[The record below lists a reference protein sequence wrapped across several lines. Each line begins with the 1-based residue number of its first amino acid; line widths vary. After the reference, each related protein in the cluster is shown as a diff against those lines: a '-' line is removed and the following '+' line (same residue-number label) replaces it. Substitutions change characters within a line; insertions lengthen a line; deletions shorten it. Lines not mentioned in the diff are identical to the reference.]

1 MNMENIK
8 NIAVF
13 GAGVMGNSIALVFAR
28 HGYNVRLWS
37 RTQKTIDRAVDL
49 IRSTLETMSRYG
61 RVSEDKIPGII
72 ARILPTTDISKA
84 AEGVDFV
91 LETVAENPEIKKD
104 IFAKLNELCSKNTV
118 FSSNTSGLNIF
129 DIVEVDNP
137 GRLIITHWFS
147 PANIIPLVEVVP
159 GKETLPEIVTLTVD
173 LMKSLE
179 KKTIVMKEF
188 VPAFIVNRIQ
198 NSINKTTFEI
208 LDNGW
213 ASAEDIDMAIKTTL
227 GIRLPVVGIA
237 QVLDF
242 NGLDLINTINKRL
255 GVESSY
261 LKEKVDKGHLGAKT
275 SKGIYDYGGRSDKGH
290 LGAKT
295 SKGIYDYGG
304 RSEAELCNRRDDLF
318 CKMLDH
324 LEKINAFD
332 PL

>member
-275 SKGIYDYGGRSDKGH
+275 SKGIYDYGGRS
-290 LGAKT
+290 
-295 SKGIYDYGG
+295 
-304 RSEAELCNRRDDLF
+304 EAELCNRRDDLF

>member
-1 MNMENIK
+1 MEKVK
-8 NIAVF
+8 NIAVL

-28 HGYNVRLWS
+28 YGYNVRLWS
-37 RTQKTIDRAVDL
+37 RTQQTIDRALGL
-49 IRSTLETMSRYG
+49 IRSTLETMAGYG

-72 ARILPTTDISKA
+72 ARILPTTDLSKA
-84 AEGVDFV
+84 AEEADFA
-91 LETVAENPEIKKD
+91 LETVAENPDIKKKL
-104 IFAKLNELCSKNTV
+104 FAKLNELCSKNTV

-147 PANIIPLVEVVP
+147 PASIIPLVEVVP

-179 KKTIVMKEF
+179 KKPIVMKEF

-213 ASAEDIDMAIKTTL
+213 ASPEDIDIAIKTTL

-242 NGLDLINTINKRL
+242 NGLDLINNINKRL
-255 GVESSY
+255 GVNSSY
-261 LKEKVDKGHLGAKT
+261 LEDKVAE
-275 SKGIYDYGGRSDKGH
+275 GH

-304 RSEAELCNRRDDLF
+304 RSEAELCNKRDDLF
-318 CKMLDH
+318 YKMLDY
-324 LEKINAFD
+324 LEKINAFE